1 MKRVKKWVDLSLA
14 EYDHQPTYES
24 ILRLCLA
31 DGEKCHIEK
40 ITSKI
45 AHSRLPKIV
54 SDFSASR
61 KLRDVLCK
69 VSSEN
74 GKLLETCGILSRKDG
89 DFDMAKKFL
98 LAGLSRF
105 LSEPEK
111 FTTYANLGGIFH
123 LEGEKEEAQKFYSY
137 ALRIR
142 PNDETIKKNM
152 ALLKNKNSV

>member
-1 MKRVKKWVDLSLA
+1 M
-14 EYDHQPTYES
+14 
-24 ILRLCLA
+24 
-31 DGEKCHIEK
+31 
-40 ITSKI
+40 
-45 AHSRLPKIV
+45 

-123 LEGEKEEAQKFYSY
+123 LEGEKEDARQFYSY
-137 ALRIR
+137 ALQIR
-142 PNDETIKKNM
+142 PNDETITKNM
-152 ALLKNKNSV
+152 AVLKNKNSF

>member
-1 MKRVKKWVDLSLA
+1 MKRVQKWVHLSLA

-31 DGEKCHIEK
+31 DGGKCDIEK
-40 ITSKI
+40 IASKI
-45 AHSRLPKIV
+45 SSIRLPQIL
-54 SDFSASR
+54 SEFSASR
-61 KLRDVLCK
+61 KLREVLCK

-123 LEGEKEEAQKFYSY
+123 LEGETEDARKFYSY

-152 ALLKNKNSV
+152 VLLKNKNSI